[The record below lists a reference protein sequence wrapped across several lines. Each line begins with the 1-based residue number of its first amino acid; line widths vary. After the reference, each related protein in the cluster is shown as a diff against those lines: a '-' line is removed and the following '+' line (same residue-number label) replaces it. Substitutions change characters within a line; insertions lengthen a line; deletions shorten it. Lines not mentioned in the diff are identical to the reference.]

1 MYMNITQYFLICPT
15 NITFINLKI
24 QIRMHDSNETY
35 NVNTTCLKNSDT
47 EIKPK

>member
-24 QIRMHDSNETY
+24 QIRMIQMKLTMH
-35 NVNTTCLKNSDT
+35 VNTTCLKNSDT